1 MQTIRLSSGRD
12 VVIRPIRP
20 DGGSRLQAAHE
31 RLSPETRYRRFLGSK
46 PKLTSADTR
55 YLVDVDGF
63 DHVAM
68 VATLAGDPER
78 IIGVGRFIRLPEDPE
93 AAEFAIVVGDEYQ
106 SEGLGTALLE
116 RLSDAARRRGIERF
130 TAMILADNVAVHRF
144 FAGLSAGLSSRRF
157 GTIEEVELELAS

>member
-20 DGGSRLQAAHE
+20 DDGPRLQAAHE
-31 RLSPETRYRRFLGSK
+31 RLSAETLYRRFLGPK
-46 PKLTSADTR
+46 PRLTSADTR
-55 YLVDVDGF
+55 YLVEVDGF

-68 VATLAGDPER
+68 VATPAGDPER

-93 AAEFAIVVGDEYQ
+93 AAEFAIVVGDEFQ
-106 SEGLGTALLE
+106 SEGLGTALVE
-116 RLSDAARRRGIERF
+116 RLSDAARQRGIERF

-144 FAGLSAGLSSRRF
+144 FARLSAGLSSRRF
-157 GTIEEVELELAS
+157 GTIEEVELKLAS